1 MNLYFLL
8 EDEKSFLKVLPL
20 WFEYVQLGY
29 TRVADIH
36 DVKENNYVLQSGQ
49 GVTQL
54 VTKVLFDTIDTICQ
68 NPGKIDKLI
77 VILDTEE
84 LEPDERRQQV
94 YGKIQERYGEQEF
107 EFDIIVL
114 VCNHCFETWLLGYRG
129 LYPKEID
136 ESDDFFEYYKNYNI
150 EEEDPENMLPPDSVN
165 ETIAKYHF
173 HYLHELLR
181 HNKIRYSK
189 NQPKNIATKK
199 YFDNIVERTDATRHL
214 GSFKDFYEFLNNIKI

>member
-8 EDEKSFLKVLPL
+8 EDEKSFLKVLPS
-20 WFEYVQLGY
+20 WFEYIQFGY

-36 DVKENNYVLQSGQ
+36 DVKEKHYILQSGQ

-84 LEPDERRQQV
+84 LNPEERRQQV
-94 YGKIQERYGEQEF
+94 YDKIREHYGIQKF
-107 EFDIIVL
+107 EFDIVVL

-136 ESDDFFEYYKNYNI
+136 EESDFFEYYKHYNI
-150 EEEDPENMLPPDSVN
+150 EEKDPENMMPPGSLN
-165 ETIAKYHF
+165 ETIAQYHF

-189 NQPKNIATKK
+189 NRPKNISTKE
-199 YFDNIVERTDATRHL
+199 YFDNIVERINATEHL
-214 GSFKDFYEFLNNIKI
+214 ESLKKFCEFLNSIKI